1 MVKQSYSNSVQFP
14 SFEYLQ
20 VSVPSPNVCH
30 CSLSRPP
37 VNALNT
43 QLWSELL
50 NLLIHVEDNLF
61 PQQIRCLI
69 LSSAANRAIFSA
81 GNDLTELHCRTT
93 DKDRF
98 TNFWLTLVEFLSR
111 LYKSPLYTIA
121 AIRGATPAGGCIMAL
136 CCDERFALNDLSI
149 GLNETAVGLIVPKYW
164 GYLFLKTAIRHAD
177 AERLLAEGRMITA
190 KHALDLGLIDHI
202 ITTTP
207 DDLIN
212 NAIKCAQNWASKQLI
227 HGRIMVKKYNR
238 EEFANQWKDFGPQEA
253 RDGWI
258 IISSPKVQNALD
270 QVLRRLTKNENS
282 KM

>member
-1 MVKQSYSNSVQFP
+1 MVKQFHSSCVQFP
-14 SFEYLQ
+14 HFEFLQ
-20 VSVPSPNVCH
+20 VSVPSPRVCH
-30 CSLSRPP
+30 CELSRPP

-50 NLLIHVEDNLF
+50 NLLIHLEENLF
-61 PQQIRCLI
+61 PQQIRCLV

-98 TNFWLTLVEFLSR
+98 TNFWLTLVDFLSR

-136 CCDERFALNDLSI
+136 CCDERFALDDLSI
-149 GLNETAVGLIVPKYW
+149 GLNETAVGLVVPRYW
-164 GYLFLKTAIRHAD
+164 GYLFVKTATRHAV

-190 KHALDLGLIDHI
+190 KDALDLGIIDYI
-202 ITTTP
+202 ITGTP
-207 DDLIN
+207 KDIVTK
-212 NAIKCAQNWASKQLI
+212 AIECAEKWATQELFE
-227 HGRIMVKKYNR
+227 GRVMVKKYNR
-238 EEFANQWKDFGPQEA
+238 EEFANQWKDFGPKEA
-253 RDGWI
+253 REGWVT
-258 IISSPKVQNALD
+258 ISSPKVQYALG
-270 QVLRRLTKNENS
+270 QVLRRLTKTENS